1 MRDVAWAP
9 NVGLKYEVIVSA
21 SESPEEPVIIWA
33 KDKEWKKV
41 HTITDFQYAAWRVGW
56 NPTGNVF
63 TVSNGN
69 NETRLY
75 KLSISS
81 EKDRPI
87 SCALLKVINEEG
99 TIIN

>member
-41 HTITDFQYAAWRVGW
+41 HTITDF
-56 NPTGNVF
+56 
-63 TVSNGN
+63 
-69 NETRLY
+69 
-75 KLSISS
+75 
-81 EKDRPI
+81 
-87 SCALLKVINEEG
+87 
-99 TIIN
+99 